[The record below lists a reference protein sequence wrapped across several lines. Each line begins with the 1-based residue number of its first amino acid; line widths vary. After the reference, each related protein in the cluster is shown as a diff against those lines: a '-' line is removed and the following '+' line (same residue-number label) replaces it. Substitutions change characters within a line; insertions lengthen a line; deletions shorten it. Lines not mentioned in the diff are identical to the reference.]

1 MSTLHSNA
9 PAHTL
14 QTSKRTI
21 EAAFDGQSFDDIF
34 EEFDEKPLGVG
45 AIAQVYKA
53 KLKPHL
59 ATLED
64 NSIDRKEANL
74 ARRIKKNVDV
84 TLKSSPSRV
93 PSSHVAI
100 KVLHPNIEKI
110 VRRDLRIMGFFAA
123 VINAIPTMEWLSFPD
138 EVEQFGET
146 AIRSTHRSREP
157 HPLPTKLQRSNHSLV
172 PLSLHGIHYAQR
184 VDRGIRPGY
193 SYGRLSTKWRWSI
206 SKGHCR

>member
-138 EVEQFGET
+138 EVEQFGEMMRLQLDLRIEAANLTLFRRNFKDRTT
-146 AIRSTHRSREP
+146 AWFPYPYTEYTTRNVLIEEFAQGIP
-157 HPLPTKLQRSNHSLV
+157 MEDFLQN
-172 PLSLHGIHYAQR
+172 
-184 VDRGIRPGY
+184 
-193 SYGRLSTKWRWSI
+193 
-206 SKGHCR
+206 